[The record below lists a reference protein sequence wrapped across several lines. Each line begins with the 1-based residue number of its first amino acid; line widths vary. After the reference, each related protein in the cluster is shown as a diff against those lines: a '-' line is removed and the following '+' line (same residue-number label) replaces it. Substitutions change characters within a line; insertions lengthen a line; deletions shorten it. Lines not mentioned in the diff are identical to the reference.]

1 MPGERLILT
10 LFAQI
15 ALILA
20 LTRLLGWI
28 VSRFGQ
34 PQALGEMLAG
44 ILLGPSLLGWAAP
57 QTFRHLFPPDS
68 LQFLALLRQI
78 RLVVFVFLF
87 GLQSASALL
96 RAPRKAR

>member
-57 QTFRHLFPPDS
+57 PTVRHLFPPGS
-68 LQFLALLRQI
+68 LQFLAPLSQIALTVFFCLLD
-78 RLVVFVFLF
+78 LTMYV
-87 GLQSASALL
+87 ASL
-96 RAPRKAR
+96 RSR